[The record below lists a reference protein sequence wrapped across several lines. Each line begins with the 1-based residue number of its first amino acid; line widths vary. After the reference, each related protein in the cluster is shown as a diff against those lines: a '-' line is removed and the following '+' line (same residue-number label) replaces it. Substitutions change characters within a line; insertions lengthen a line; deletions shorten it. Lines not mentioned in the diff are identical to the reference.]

1 MDTYD
6 LEIYQGQTFSLSL
19 TLRDNDGIPIN
30 LSGYAIS
37 GFLKSRYSD
46 SGKLT
51 NLNITVTNATSGIVT
66 LGIPASGTSI
76 LPINYSFYDIKILD
90 SGDGTVT
97 KVLAGKASIYPEV
110 TF

>member
-6 LEIYQGQTFSLSL
+6 LAIYQGQTFSLSL
-19 TLRDNDGIPIN
+19 TLRDTNGTPIN
-30 LSGYAIS
+30 LAGYAIS
-37 GFLKSRYSD
+37 GFLKTKYGD

-51 NLNITVTNATSGIVT
+51 DLNVAVTDAVSGVVT
-66 LGIPASGTSI
+66 LGIPSSSTAR
-76 LPINYSFYDIKILD
+76 LPVNYAFYDIEMLN

-97 KVLAGKASIYPEV
+97 KVLAGKASIYPEA